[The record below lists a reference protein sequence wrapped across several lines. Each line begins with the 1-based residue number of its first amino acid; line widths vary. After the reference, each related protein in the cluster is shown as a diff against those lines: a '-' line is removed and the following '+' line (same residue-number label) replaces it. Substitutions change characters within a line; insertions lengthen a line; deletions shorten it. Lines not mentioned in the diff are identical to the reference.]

1 MSRSE
6 NPGAGPASERAPDP
20 LGGAPLVALVGVTAS
35 GKTELALGLAERLSR
50 EIVSLDSMLVY
61 RGMDV
66 GTAKPTP
73 EERARV
79 PHHLIDR
86 VDPAETYDARRYL
99 LDVAQVCADLA
110 ARGVRPLFVGGT
122 GFYLKLLSDG
132 LFEGPPV
139 DPQVRA
145 GLEARGAE
153 LGWERLHAE
162 LLEADPPSGRR
173 IHPNDHKR
181 VVRALEV
188 LEQTGRPLSAWQ
200 AQWEA
205 AEAQPRPRCLLGLE
219 PDPEA
224 YEERIAERIRGML
237 ADGWIDEVRRIRDGA
252 GFGASA
258 IQALG
263 YPELLAHLESPGDE
277 RELVAQIALK
287 TRQFA
292 RRQRTWWRRFEDL
305 AWAPAGLAGEAL
317 VDWAADRVR
326 AFEASLD

>member
-6 NPGAGPASERAPDP
+6 NPGAESGLERAADP
-20 LGGAPLVALVGVTAS
+20 LGGEPLVALVGVTAS
-35 GKTELALGLAERLSR
+35 GKTELALGLAERLGR

-86 VDPAETYDARRYL
+86 VDPAEAYDARRYL

-110 ARGVRPLFVGGT
+110 GRGVRPLFVGGT

-139 DPQVRA
+139 DPAVRA
-145 GLEARGAE
+145 ALEARGADE
-153 LGWERLHAE
+153 GWGQLHAE

-188 LEQTGRPLSAWQ
+188 LEQTGRPLSEWQ
-200 AQWEA
+200 AQWAA
-205 AEAQPRPRCLLGLE
+205 AEARPRPRCLLGLE
-219 PDPEA
+219 PDPARYEA
-224 YEERIAERIRGML
+224 RIAARIRGML
-237 ADGWIDEVRRIRDGA
+237 ADGWIEEVRRIRDGA

-263 YPELLAHLESPGDE
+263 YPELLAHLEEPGDE
-277 RELVAQIALK
+277 AALVDRIALK

-305 AWAPAGLAGEAL
+305 AWAPAGLAGEDL
-317 VDWAADRVR
+317 VDWAAERVQ
-326 AFEASLD
+326 AFEASLG

>member
-6 NPGAGPASERAPDP
+6 NPGAEPAPERAADP
-20 LGGAPLVALVGVTAS
+20 LGGEPLVALVGVTAS
-35 GKTELALGLAERLSR
+35 GKTDLALGLAERLGR

-86 VDPAETYDARRYL
+86 VDPAESYDARRYL
-99 LDVAQVCADLA
+99 LDVTEVCADLA

-139 DPQVRA
+139 DPAVRA
-145 GLEARGAE
+145 ALEARGEE
-153 LGWERLHAE
+153 LGWNRLHAE
-162 LLEADPPSGRR
+162 LLQADPPSGRR

-200 AQWEA
+200 AQWTA
-205 AEAQPRPRCLLGLE
+205 AEERPRPRCLLGLE
-219 PDPEA
+219 PDPEH
-224 YEERIAERIRGML
+224 YETRIAERIRGML
-237 ADGWIDEVRRIRDGA
+237 ADGWAEEVRRIRDGT
-252 GFGASA
+252 GFGTSA

-263 YPELLAHLESPGDE
+263 YPELLAHLQTPGDE
-277 RELVAQIALK
+277 EELVAQIALK

-292 RRQRTWWRRFEDL
+292 RRQRTWWRRFADL
-305 AWAPAGLAGEAL
+305 AWAPPGLCGQAL
-317 VDWAADRVR
+317 VDWAAERVHS
-326 AFEASLD
+326 FEASLE